1 VIRAVI
7 TGVGAVSA
15 FGVGVEA
22 LWNGLARGACAI
34 SEIRSFDAAAFPT
47 RMAGEVPMGSDPTDL
62 LGARIRLERDVGPLI
77 SQWAADGTLRDR
89 KITFAAL
96 AAAEAWESA
105 HAGPAEKAAA
115 LSLASGLEQC
125 FLEDFASLFRDG
137 RIDWEADRDASLPK
151 TRFRSPAE
159 LPARCLSELFELE
172 GRTIVNA
179 SACAAGTLAVA
190 HAAALV
196 ERGTVPVVLCGG
208 TDSLVNPIA
217 VGGMS
222 RIGAPSPRAERD
234 ACRPF
239 DRRRDGLVIGE
250 GAAMFVV
257 ESEERAR
264 ARGVRPLAR
273 ILGWGSSGDAHR
285 PTAPLPDGSAAARA
299 MERALARARLRA
311 GDVDYVN
318 AHGTGTI
325 LNDPAEARAIRRV
338 LGGHADRTP
347 VSSIKGA
354 VGHLMVAS
362 GAIELAASLL
372 AFERDL
378 LPGTANHRERDPECE
393 IDVIGETPRST
404 AVDVVLKN
412 SFGFGGQNA
421 SLVLGRVR

>member
-1 VIRAVI
+1 VSRAVI

-15 FGVGVEA
+15 FGVGVDA
-22 LWNGLARGACAI
+22 LWNGLARGAGAI
-34 SEIRSFDAAAFPT
+34 SEIRSFDAGTFPT
-47 RMAGEVPMGSDPTDL
+47 RVAGEVPVAAASTAL
-62 LGARIRLERDVGPLI
+62 LADHLRLERDVLPLI
-77 SQWAADGTLRDR
+77 SQWEADGTLRDR
-89 KITFAAL
+89 KTPFALL
-96 AAAEAWESA
+96 AAAEAWGSA
-105 HAGPAEKAAA
+105 QAGASEKAAS

-125 FLEDFASLFRDG
+125 FLEDFVSLFRDG
-137 RIDWEADRDASLPK
+137 RIDWNSDRASALPK

-196 ERGTVPVVLCGG
+196 ERGSAPVVLCGG
-208 TDSLVNPIA
+208 TDSLVNPLA
-217 VGGMS
+217 LGGMS

-250 GAAMFVV
+250 GSAMFVV

-264 ARGVRPLAR
+264 ARGVKPLAR

-299 MERALARARLRA
+299 MERALSRAGLGA
-311 GDVDYVN
+311 GDVGYVN
-318 AHGTGTI
+318 AHGTGTL
-325 LNDPAEARAIRRV
+325 LNDPAEARAIRKV
-338 LGGHADRTP
+338 LGAHADRVP

-378 LPGTANHRERDPECE
+378 LPGTANHRERDPECD
-393 IDVIGETPRST
+393 IDVIGEMPRAA

-421 SLVLGRVR
+421 TLVLGRVR